1 MTQSPW
7 FKPGIVLA
15 VVILAALIAVGL
27 YRSTR
32 TAQPDAP
39 SGALQSCLDKAERD
53 PSRTERIALLK
64 QATPQTRRDLL
75 MDTGWATPP
84 GTTAPDPAVAEAC
97 LKALALTTP

>member
-1 MTQSPW
+1 MTRSPW
-7 FKPGIVLA
+7 FKPGIILA
-15 VVILAALIAVGL
+15 LVVLAALIAGGL
-27 YRSTR
+27 YGITR
-32 TAQPDAP
+32 QDAP
-39 SGALQSCLDKAERD
+39 AIALQSCLDKAERD

-64 QATPQTRRDLL
+64 LATPQTRRDLL

>member
-7 FKPGIVLA
+7 FKPGIVLT
-15 VVILAALIAVGL
+15 VVVLAALIAGGL
-27 YRSTR
+27 YSIAR
-32 TAQPDAP
+32 QDAP
-39 SGALQSCLDKAERD
+39 SDALQSCLDKAERD

-84 GTTAPDPAVAEAC
+84 GTTTPDPAMAEAC
-97 LKALALTTP
+97 LKALALSTP

>member
-1 MTQSPW
+1 MTQSLW

-15 VVILAALIAVGL
+15 MVVLAALIAGGL
-27 YRSTR
+27 YRITR
-32 TAQPDAP
+32 PDAP
-39 SGALQSCLDKAERD
+39 PLALQSCLDKAERD

-64 QATPQTRRDLL
+64 LATPQTRRDLL

-84 GTTAPDPAVAEAC
+84 GTTAPDPAMAEAC